1 MTSKREQSSKVK
13 DMTND
18 QSPNNAN
25 VERTS
30 IQAKWSS
37 EEKARRRRLASN
49 KQLQL
54 RELFFLTAIAS
65 QRFKD
70 EGRQTLQL
78 A

>member
-1 MTSKREQSSKVK
+1 
-13 DMTND
+13 MTNY
-18 QSPNNAN
+18 QSPDSAN

-54 RELFFLTAIAS
+54 KELVLLTAIAS
-65 QRFKD
+65 QRFKA
-70 EGRQTLQL
+70 EVRQTLQL